1 VGSPPRGPKEGR
13 AVLRLRHVAD
23 RVFIPRPFKRI
34 YVEASH
40 GVPSLQGSHIAYF
53 DPADIKYL

>member
-1 VGSPPRGPKEGR
+1 
-13 AVLRLRHVAD
+13 VAD
-23 RVFIPRPFKRI
+23 RVFIRRPFKRI

-40 GVPSLQGSHIAYF
+40 GVPSLQGSHIVYF